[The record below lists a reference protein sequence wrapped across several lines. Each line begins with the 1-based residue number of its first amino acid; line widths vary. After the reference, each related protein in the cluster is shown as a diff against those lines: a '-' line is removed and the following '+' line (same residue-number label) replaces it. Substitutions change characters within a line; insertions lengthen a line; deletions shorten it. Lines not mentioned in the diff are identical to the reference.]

1 MSLPA
6 RRSLLM
12 LSLGALT
19 LLVGVRGHVARAA
32 GSAAGPLRIVGFAD
46 LKGKTSP
53 CGCSTPKGGLARM
66 AAFLDSLRAT
76 PGPVLVVDAGG
87 SYPDV
92 PGRPDLPPF
101 LLASESRMGVDAVGV
116 APRDLQFGVGY
127 LLAEARRA
135 RMPLLCS
142 NLMLRATGRPLGAT
156 SLLIERDGVRVG
168 VFALLGDRFDL
179 GPARDSLQ
187 VLDPENTA
195 QRMVAELK
203 ARGAQLVVLLAQLG
217 RVGAED
223 VATAVP
229 GIDAVIVG
237 HDAPLYPRGREAGD
251 ALLSYAG
258 DQGQHLGLLRLVLA
272 DDRRVAERDAES
284 ITMGPEVRNQADML
298 ERVKSFEDAYNDR
311 MRTEQRRMQALA
323 DADPDQ
329 DPVDHYVGGEVCAR
343 CHDEEARQWATT
355 GHSVAWE
362 TLVRER
368 KDSTPECIP
377 CHAVGYRQP
386 GGFRDA
392 VRTPHLVNVQC
403 ENCHGMGTLHDRQG
417 EARTP
422 VGEATC
428 RGCHNAERHPAFD
441 YGRSIEQI
449 VHSNSSGISLR
460 TIQERR
466 RKGDYGAGH

>member
-1 MSLPA
+1 MSLRPA
-6 RRSLLM
+6 RPILL
-12 LSLGALT
+12 LT
-19 LLVGVRGHVARAA
+19 LCLLAAIVGVVGHAARAA
-32 GSAAGPLRIVGFAD
+32 GPPAGPLRVVGLAD

-53 CGCSTPKGGLARM
+53 CGCSTPKGGLARI
-66 AAFLDSLRAT
+66 ASFLDSLRAT

-87 SYPDV
+87 SFPDV
-92 PGRPDLPPF
+92 AGRPDLPPF
-101 LLASESRMGVDAVGV
+101 VYGSFARLGVDAVGV
-116 APRDLQFGVGY
+116 APRDLQFGVAF

-135 RMPLLCS
+135 GTPLVCA
-142 NLMLRATGRPLGAT
+142 NLVLRANGRLVTPP
-156 SLLIERDGVRVG
+156 SLLLERGGVRIG
-168 VFALLGDRFDL
+168 VFALVGDRFDL

-195 QRMVAELK
+195 QRMVADLRG
-203 ARGAQLVVLLAQLG
+203 RGAERVVLLAQLG

-223 VATAVP
+223 VASAVP
-229 GIDAVIVG
+229 GLDAVIVG

-258 DQGQHLGLLRLVLA
+258 DQGQHLGLLRFGSTEQDSSA
-272 DDRRVAERDAES
+272 RAAEV
-284 ITMGPEVRNQADML
+284 ITMGPEVRNQAAML
-298 ERVKSFEDAYNDR
+298 EAVRRFEDDYNDR
-311 MRTEQRRMQALA
+311 MRVEQRRMQALA

-329 DPVDHYVGGEVCAR
+329 DPVDHFVGGDVCAR
-343 CHDEEARQWATT
+343 CHAAEAAQWATT

-377 CHAVGYRQP
+377 CHSVGYRQP

-392 VRTPHLVNVQC
+392 ARTPHLVNVQC

-422 VGEATC
+422 VGEETC
-428 RGCHNAERHPAFD
+428 RGCHNAERHPGFD
-441 YGRSIEQI
+441 YARSIVQI
-449 VHSNSSGISLR
+449 VHSNSSGESLR
-460 TIQERR
+460 AIQERR
-466 RKGDYGAGH
+466 RKGDYDAGH